1 MGRRFYQHRF
11 VWFDDAGALRGVSR
25 QFYFRAKGIEFA
37 AGLAW
42 HTDGRRLIISYSVV
56 DSEAWIATVAAAE
69 VLAALEPLARLHSG
83 KPAAGEAA
91 EPLPWHLSAECGTSP
106 QLAERGG
113 TGGRAR

>member
-42 HTDGRRLIISYSVV
+42 HPDGRRLIISYSVA

-69 VLAALEPLARLHSG
+69 VAAALEHVARLRSG
-83 KPAAGEAA
+83 KPAAGEAG
-91 EPLPWHLSAECGTSP
+91 EPLPWHLSAECGTLP